1 MQRVIRKPSRLAGVV
16 TPPGDKSIS
25 HRSLMLNSIAK
36 GEALVSGLGLGEDV
50 VSTMNCLRQLGA
62 VIEEA
67 GDSGSVRIQG
77 VGPAMSEPDDILDAG
92 NSGTS
97 MRLLGGLV
105 AGQDFLSVL
114 TGDASLRSRPMGR
127 IVQPLQ
133 MMGARIS
140 GRNGDT
146 LAPLAISGGD
156 LRGIEYTMPVA
167 SAQVKSALLL
177 AGLSAPGPTILHQP
191 ALSRDH
197 TERMLR
203 AMGASVEEDGLTLTV
218 RPAGLSPVNVVVPS
232 DISSAAFWLIA
243 ACCHPDADV
252 TVAGVGINPSRTGIL
267 DVLETMGAD
276 IALENP
282 REEGGEPV
290 ADLRARSCQLTA
302 TEVGGDMIPRLID
315 EVPVLAVAA
324 CLAEGTTVIRDA
336 EELRIKESD
345 RLASTASLLTTL
357 GASVEERPDGLV
369 IHGSGHLQGA
379 SVASHGDHR
388 LAMAMAVAGL
398 TASGDVTVEEAETAS
413 VSYPSFWDHLDL
425 LTGESSQ

>member
-1 MQRVIRKPSRLAGVV
+1 MQRVIRRPSRLAGVV

-25 HRSLMLNSIAK
+25 HRSLMLNSIAT

-67 GDSGSVRIQG
+67 GESDSVRIQG
-77 VGPAMSEPDDILDAG
+77 VGPAMREPDDILDAG
-92 NSGTS
+92 NSGTT

-127 IVQPLQ
+127 IVLPLQ

-146 LAPLAISGGD
+146 LAPLAISGGG

-177 AGLSAPGPTILHQP
+177 AGLYAPGPTILRQP
-191 ALSRDH
+191 AFSRDH

-203 AMGASVEEDGLTLTV
+203 AMGATVDEDGLTITLLPSSL
-218 RPAGLSPVNVVVPS
+218 RPIDVVVPT

-252 TVAGVGINPSRTGIL
+252 TVAGVGINHSRTGIL
-267 DVLETMGAD
+267 DALETMGAD
-276 IALENP
+276 IAIENP
-282 REEGGEPV
+282 RQEGGEPV
-290 ADLRARSCQLTA
+290 ADLHARSCHLKGA
-302 TEVGGDMIPRLID
+302 EIGGEMIPRLID

-324 CLAEGTTVIRDA
+324 CFAEGTTVIRDA
-336 EELRIKESD
+336 QELRVKESD
-345 RLASTASLLTTL
+345 RLASTSALLNAL
-357 GASVEERPDGLV
+357 GARVEERLDGLV
-369 IHGSGHLQGA
+369 IQGTGRLQGA
-379 SVASHGDHR
+379 TVSSHGDHR
-388 LAMAMAVAGL
+388 LAMAMGVAGL
-398 TASGDVTVEEAETAS
+398 AGDGSTTIQQAETAS
-413 VSYPSFWDHLDL
+413 VSYSSFWEHLDSL
-425 LTGESSQ
+425 AGNSSG